1 MSRERGLTVLDL
13 FCGAGGFSEGFRQAG
28 FDVVMGIDNWRPACE
43 THEINGLGESRDIDL
58 LEPEVDEILALK
70 RELEERYG
78 GIDVLI
84 GSPPCTEFS
93 YAKKGGKGDIESG
106 MLLVRK
112 HMLFAALLRPR
123 YWLMENVPRL
133 ERVLGRECSGSRT
146 EGWEIPYEKL
156 GIPEERRRELGL
168 EGDCF
173 RVPAGTLLTATDF
186 GACQNRQRFIAGD
199 FPIDLVEQQKCYP
212 STDISL
218 GGLLER
224 LEKAVKE
231 SEHTGWMEDPNY
243 PWHRV
248 RRGELRDHFYDT
260 SLHPLYWEE
269 MRHLK
274 RRHIQYGRM
283 DFPDDLRS
291 PARTVMATC
300 TSSSREAI
308 VLDTGRTILY
318 HGRERPLYRQPT
330 VREVACIQGFPI
342 SFQFAADG
350 IGDRYKLV
358 GNAVPCQMA
367 FALARAIAGDI
378 RRNIHRVRDEGFL
391 RRAKVTLRRQKA
403 AGGRPIIHPPKVIL
417 GEAADLGPVHMRF
430 RARPYK
436 RLRRKLLSSK
446 LEDDSCVVIFENE
459 ELEDGRLR
467 GGECWKSCIQR
478 GVGDTYRKVYL
489 DEVCVPSILRVMG
502 SLLDSETVKEAIR
515 SLLSEVEQGI
525 PLVGDGWVEFP
536 GWNGVVQTMAVTNRR
551 LRVPPV
557 SLFQRVFT
565 SDIPDLGDF
574 ISPIDFFDG
583 LDAIMLS
590 VFGQRRFRHLVR
602 LRVFVSLL
610 ADRRE
615 YPQRDLDRRVIPEL
629 KGIQVPLV
637 TLSAALLSVHTL
649 RLMYDMVG
657 EEDPTDNRLLAWW
670 KTLSV
675 ADQNIRRWCGLG

>member
-1 MSRERGLTVLDL
+1 
-13 FCGAGGFSEGFRQAG
+13 
-28 FDVVMGIDNWRPACE
+28 
-43 THEINGLGESRDIDL
+43 
-58 LEPEVDEILALK
+58 
-70 RELEERYG
+70 
-78 GIDVLI
+78 
-84 GSPPCTEFS
+84 
-93 YAKKGGKGDIESG
+93 

-112 HMLFAALLRPR
+112 HMLFAAILRPR

-133 ERVLGRECSGSRT
+133 ERVLGKECSGSRA

-156 GIPEERRRELGL
+156 GIPEREVRGLGL

-173 RVPAGTLLTATDF
+173 RVPVGVLLTATDF

-199 FPIDLVEQQKCYP
+199 FPIDLLEQQKCDP
-212 STDISL
+212 STDVSL

-224 LEKAVKE
+224 FERAVRE
-231 SEHTGWMEDPNY
+231 SERTGWVADPNY

-248 RRGELRDHFYDT
+248 RRDELRDHFYDT

-269 MRHLK
+269 LRHLK

-308 VLDTGRTILY
+308 VLDTGRTVLY

-342 SFQFAADG
+342 SFQLAADR

-367 FALARAIAGDI
+367 FALARAITEDI
-378 RRNIHRVRDEGFL
+378 RRNLHRIRDEGFL
-391 RRAKVTLRRQKA
+391 RRAEVTLRRQEA
-403 AGGRPIIHPPKVIL
+403 AGGRPIIRPPRMIL
-417 GEAADLGPVHMRF
+417 GEAVDLGPVHMRF
-430 RARPYK
+430 RARPSK

-478 GVGDTYRKVYL
+478 GVGDTYHKVYL
-489 DEVCVPSILRVMG
+489 DEVCVTRILRSMG
-502 SLLDSETVKEAIR
+502 SLLDAETVKEAVR
-515 SLLSEVEQGI
+515 GLLAEVGRGI
-525 PLVGDGWVEFP
+525 PLVGDGWTEFP
-536 GWNGVVQTMAVTNRR
+536 GWNGAAQAADVTDRR
-551 LRVPPV
+551 LRIPSV
-557 SLFQRVFT
+557 SLFQRAFT
-565 SDIPDLGDF
+565 SDMPDLGNF
-574 ISPIDFFDG
+574 VSPIDFFDG

-590 VFGQRRFRHLVR
+590 VFGQRRFRPLVG
-602 LRVFVSLL
+602 LRVFMPLL
-610 ADRRE
+610 KDRGG
-615 YPQRDLDRRVIPEL
+615 YPQRDLDRRIVPEL
-629 KGIQVPLV
+629 REVEVPLV
-637 TLSAALLSVHTL
+637 TLSAALLSVHVL
-649 RLMYDMVG
+649 HLMYSALEG
-657 EEDPTDNRLLAWW
+657 DPTDDRLLAWRE
-670 KTLSV
+670 TLST
-675 ADQNIRRWCGLG
+675 ADREIRRWAGLS